1 MMKKRIFKRLKFIMI
16 VFAIGIFS
24 VVVLSCG
31 GSSGGDDDN
40 SNANDTNDPPQSY
53 TASGT
58 YTYNSDTGELTTNF
72 TTSDFPTCGP
82 KVGVDTITVDSVTA
96 TNMIW
101 DEGEDGEIRWTRDS
115 GTTGNIV
122 GTWDFVDE
130 YGNTYEATIDDS
142 GSVFVIG
149 EIVNCGDD
157 TQDPGTNDD
166 TQDPETNGATGTW
179 SLSIVNDLDS
189 RVTNTDC
196 DIGETE
202 SDVLNFTETGDT
214 FTFTTE
220 DEHTF
225 AGAIIGNVYTYTG
238 TWEDEGATF
247 TASGTFTLNSSLDSF
262 TGSGAVNAVQGT
274 DFCIW
279 GQTLS
284 GTRQGS

>member
-1 MMKKRIFKRLKFIMI
+1 MIKNGIPKSLNFFTIIFT
-16 VFAIGIFS
+16 IGIAS
-24 VVVLSCG
+24 VFMLSCS
-31 GSSGGDDDN
+31 GSSGGGDGNDN
-40 SNANDTNDPPQSY
+40 DSANTAPQSY

-58 YTYNSDTGELTTNF
+58 YTYNSNTGELTTNL

-82 KVGVDTITVDSVTA
+82 NVGVDTITVDSVTA
-96 TNMIW
+96 TTMTW
-101 DEGEDGEIRWTRDS
+101 DEGEDGEIKWTRDS
-115 GTTGNIV
+115 GTSGNIV

-130 YGNTYEATIDDS
+130 YGNTYEANIDDD
-142 GSVFVIG
+142 GSVLVIG
-149 EIVNCGDD
+149 EIINCGDD
-157 TQDPGTNDD
+157 AQDPGTDD
-166 TQDPETNGATGTW
+166 DNEDPEATGATGTW

-196 DIGETE
+196 DIDATET
-202 SDVLNFTETGDT
+202 DVLEFTENNST

-220 DEHTF
+220 DGHMF
-225 AGAIIGNVYTYTG
+225 SGGIIGNVYTYTG

-247 TASGTFTLNSSLDSF
+247 TASGTFTLNASLNSF

-279 GQTLS
+279 GQTLN